1 MIPRRNQIEVLLSAW
16 QELETRPVYVVAA
29 ERYHLHG
36 ISKPGLFDWIDQSR
50 HYIGPLDA
58 MKDKRTRE
66 VNMLKPVRG
75 GGSVCGDAFLQYV
88 LENDP
93 GDYMQVLQTDD
104 EVSQYASKRT
114 IPNLEKSLRWMLPK
128 FYPRGEG
135 EIKLLNGYS
144 LYISGPSISNMQ
156 TKMIRYMHLDE
167 PHMYK
172 RGPSAKR
179 RGDWVTTF
187 GCTFQSFFVSH
198 KRDRHPASSSMIT
211 IGTTITTRARSTNGR
226 SCVPR
231 AKGIS
236 SRSLQASART
246 DRIGALPGA
255 NIKPMACGMFG
266 AASIRFITFARIQT
280 VPPCSQTGRRL
291 KRLEPHRALYA
302 CRQTIRS
309 KALLPL
315 GSRHHGQLAR
325 PGRELVERLQC
336 GEPWQLPSQD
346 PVLSKVSRDLHG

>member
-172 RGPSAKR
+172 KG
-179 RGDWVTTF
+179 
-187 GCTFQSFFVSH
+187 
-198 KRDRHPASSSMIT
+198 T
-211 IGTTITTRARSTNGR
+211 IGE
-226 SCVPR
+226 
-231 AKGIS
+231 AKG
-236 SRSLQASART
+236 RLGDYLRMHLQRCFAYLQ
-246 DRIGALPGA
+246 GGPPPGKLLDDHDWFHHYNEGEINEWEA
-255 NIKPMACGMFG
+255 HAF
-266 AASIRFITFARIQT
+266 SVRRF
-280 VPPCSQTGRRL
+280 
-291 KRLEPHRALYA
+291 
-302 CRQTIRS
+302 
-309 KALLPL
+309 
-315 GSRHHGQLAR
+315 
-325 PGRELVERLQC
+325 
-336 GEPWQLPSQD
+336 
-346 PVLSKVSRDLHG
+346 